1 MEKYE
6 IVRALHTGNLIIP
19 DELRTEILAAN
30 EAVVE
35 TLRSGTGGF
44 LGSLTPWAT
53 YHRCLLYSRGDAGA
67 RLRTSYVA
75 SGCSEWDDRL
85 AAALTR
91 RANALALADSHER
104 AAGQVSPRGGTPS
117 GGLAEGDRSLADQ
130 SNTAREES
138 EGALIPGGPEGNWW
152 DDVPEWV
159 KKLLIYG
166 GVGAVGLVTLRVL
179 APALF
184 GTYLEHRRIDRSERR
199 ELEYSGDR
207 AVW

>member
-1 MEKYE
+1 MGE
-6 IVRALHTGNLIIP
+6 
-19 DELRTEILAAN
+19 
-30 EAVVE
+30 
-35 TLRSGTGGF
+35 
-44 LGSLTPWAT
+44 
-53 YHRCLLYSRGDAGA
+53 
-67 RLRTSYVA
+67 
-75 SGCSEWDDRL
+75 
-85 AAALTR
+85 
-91 RANALALADSHER
+91 
-104 AAGQVSPRGGTPS
+104 
-117 GGLAEGDRSLADQ
+117 GLAETSHSLADQ
-130 SNTAREES
+130 SDTAKEIS
-138 EGALIPGGPEGNWW
+138 KDVITPGGTEGHWW